1 MVAVLGNNEAGV
13 AEVVAILRLLC
24 NCADGDF
31 CLIWGSE
38 KLEKVC
44 VDWWLTLPVLRLPDA
59 FVPAGISS
67 LGIAAAVIES
77 WVRPASS
84 IAFLT
89 ALPNSSSANSLRP
102 LSAI

>member
-1 MVAVLGNNEAGV
+1 MVVVLGNNEACV

-24 NCADGDF
+24 NCVDGDF
-31 CLIWGSE
+31 WLIRRSE
-38 KLEKVC
+38 KLEKVRME
-44 VDWWLTLPVLRLPDA
+44 WWLTLPVLRLPDA

-67 LGIAAAVIES
+67 LGIAAAVVES
-77 WVRPASS
+77 GVGPASS